1 MHSQALHSQAS
12 KAHSEKCVDNN
23 TVHSFGQKPV
33 GWLDEWIN
41 VWVGCMKKWMC
52 GWLVE
57 QRCYENC
64 CWDGRA
70 NGGGKG
76 WKFDWGAQWMLK
88 TCWTSI
94 EWDDWNVYIAVSDV
108 WLALIFLSDLN
119 RLLPWNGPDW
129 IQSVVVPKLATSA
142 ITSVCLSV
150 TLSPHICI
158 ISCMAV
164 SWLKM
169 NEVDVW
175 SQMHSEA
182 IFCHKHWGLESS
194 LITNLQLA
202 YTKKY
207 ELRASMGSLANWQD
221 KMNWWLEKC
230 EWSSNQGCNEAMC
243 DWWLRKECVVLRCGQ
258 EILKIEII
266 DGVGLEG
273 NGMSCNGLMEWKSIP
288 KHETTTMTVF
298 DT

>member
-1 MHSQALHSQAS
+1 MH
-12 KAHSEKCVDNN
+12 
-23 TVHSFGQKPV
+23 
-33 GWLDEWIN
+33 
-41 VWVGCMKKWMC
+41 
-52 GWLVE
+52 
-57 QRCYENC
+57 ENC

-76 WKFDWGAQWMLK
+76 WMGYHKFDWGAQWMLLNDAIWK
-88 TCWTSI
+88 TGWTSI
-94 EWDDWNVYIAVSDV
+94 EWDDWNVCIAVSDV
-108 WLALIFLSDLN
+108 WLALN
-119 RLLPWNGPDW
+119 MLLPWNGPDW
-129 IQSVVVPKLATSA
+129 IQSVVVPKLATSV

-175 SQMHSEA
+175 SQMHSESV
-182 IFCHKHWGLESS
+182 FCHKHWGLESS

-288 KHETTTMTVF
+288 KHLKKHDSGWHLVRVQLDNWF
-298 DT
+298 CGRWP